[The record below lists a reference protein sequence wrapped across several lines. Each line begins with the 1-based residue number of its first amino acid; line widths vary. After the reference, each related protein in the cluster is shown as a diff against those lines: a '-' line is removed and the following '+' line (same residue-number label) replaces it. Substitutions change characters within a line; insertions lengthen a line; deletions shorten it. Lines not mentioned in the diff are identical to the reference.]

1 MNCTPKVGHTN
12 QQKGCS
18 FSMDKNRKEQR
29 KKAVLAVEA
38 GKSIVDAARQYNIS
52 EGALK
57 ISVRQYRAHGEKGL
71 NTHAYNWTAE
81 QKYQVLKYKWEK
93 HLSIGET
100 GIEFRTSGT
109 TICNWEKRYKE
120 KGIMGLED
128 KKKGRRPKTPK
139 SQSPKTREEELIE
152 ENQYL
157 RAENEYLKK
166 LNALVAEREKREKG
180 TE

>member
-1 MNCTPKVGHTN
+1 
-12 QQKGCS
+12 
-18 FSMDKNRKEQR
+18 MDKYREEQR

-38 GKSIVDAARQYNIS
+38 GISIVEAAKQYQIG

-57 ISVRQYRAHGEKGL
+57 ISVRQYRAHGEEGL
-71 NTHAYNWTAE
+71 NTHAYGWTVE
-81 QKYQVLKYKWEK
+81 QKYQVLKYKWEN

-100 GIEFRTSGT
+100 GIKFRTSGT
-109 TICNWEKRYKE
+109 TICSWEKRYKA

-128 KKKGRRPKTPK
+128 KKKGRSPKTPK
-139 SQSPKTREEELIE
+139 SQSPKTREEELLE
-152 ENQYL
+152 ENLYL